1 MAVKAASKFIASTKI
16 AGYLLC
22 ATFSIIASTTINFGT
37 WNVCGLST
45 THRQHLV
52 AEDIDRYDVDILA
65 LQETKTR
72 EFLETTLPGHHRLFL
87 FDQKQGRHGGLGFV
101 VNKRFMDSVLSHH
114 QISDRVVYMDV
125 KLKLIGKTNHLVIS
139 ELLIVTVL
147 LIQNQSRTLN

>member
-101 VNKRFMDSVLSHH
+101 VNKRFYGQCFIPS
-114 QISDRVVYMDV
+114 SD
-125 KLKLIGKTNHLVIS
+125 
-139 ELLIVTVL
+139 
-147 LIQNQSRTLN
+147 Q